1 MKLALLYNLSGTE
14 KGKRIRRLL
23 FRSGICIR
31 DVKPEEYS
39 RSIGFLTV
47 GPAFREAKTS
57 SPNIVFFDEMIV
69 FSGLSDDLLDSVL
82 SEMRRERLVV
92 GLKAVATEH
101 NMEWSSV
108 RLHDE
113 LVREHEYMARNFGS
127 GPIHG

>member
-1 MKLALLYNLSGTE
+1 MELALLYNLSGTE
-14 KGKRIRRLL
+14 KGKKIRRLL
-23 FRSGICIR
+23 FRSGIGIR

-47 GPAFREAKTS
+47 GPAYREAKS
-57 SPNIVFFDEMIV
+57 SEPSIVFMDEMIV
-69 FSGLSDDLLDSVL
+69 FSGIPDELLDSVL
-82 SEMRRERLVV
+82 TEMRRERLIV

-113 LVREHEYMARNFGS
+113 LVREREYMARNYGS
-127 GPIHG
+127 GPLHG